1 MPWKDEEARE
11 RVAHTEALLSRI
23 EQLPDNAARAQ
34 AVQTLQAMT
43 ALYGECLARVMAQ
56 AGHTLAQTLAA
67 DELVG
72 QLLLVHD
79 LHPDPVRTRV
89 ERALADLP
97 GVELAGIDDVVVRLR
112 LTPSGCGSSGQTLE
126 TTARE
131 AVLWAA
137 PEIERVEA
145 LAAPRQ
151 TLIPVDALFAGASA
165 QGG

>member
-11 RVAHTEALLSRI
+11 HVARTEALLNRI
-23 EQLPDNAARAQ
+23 GELPDNAARAQ
-34 AVQTLQAMT
+34 AVETLQAMT
-43 ALYGECLARVMAQ
+43 ALYGQCLARVMAQ
-56 AGHTLAQTLAA
+56 ADEALAQRLAG

-89 ERALADLP
+89 ERALSGLQGA
-97 GVELAGIDDVVVRLR
+97 ELAGIDGGVARLR
-112 LTPSGCGSSGQTLE
+112 LTPSGCGSSGQALE
-126 TTARE
+126 DAARE

-137 PEIERVEA
+137 PEVERVETV
-145 LAAPRQ
+145 AAPRQ
-151 TLIPVDALFAGASA
+151 TLIPVDALFAGAST